1 MISVHQNIKETGIVV
16 RHLHFK
22 YEAKQTWVT
31 IWIYLKMKY
40 SLLTWHDGH
49 THRKDQRTS
58 SPEFGHDILQ
68 VSFTDMKNVC
78 SKWCKTHVVTI
89 SRRRRG
95 VILFLLLL
103 WSLQQLTE

>member
-1 MISVHQNIKETGIVV
+1 MMVIPTVRISVRVLLNLVMISYKFH
-16 RHLHFK
+16 
-22 YEAKQTWVT
+22 
-31 IWIYLKMKY
+31 
-40 SLLTWHDGH
+40 SHDM
-49 THRKDQRTS
+49 
-58 SPEFGHDILQ
+58 E
-68 VSFTDMKNVC
+68 NVC